1 MHDKELVILVRIRR
15 SNEGNL
21 LARFAVVDVNS
32 ARYFQLARLQIDLVD
47 GQKGAVAA
55 LVKAGLAGEL
65 GVRLVV
71 HGVEL
76 DGAVVGRI
84 GRGAQLA
91 VYVALGRAGQTA
103 RYALVEAEVVARLRV
118 DGEAARLG
126 QSVRVVVDELVLGA
140 A

>member
-1 MHDKELVILVRIRR
+1 M
-15 SNEGNL
+15 
-21 LARFAVVDVNS
+21 
-32 ARYFQLARLQIDLVD
+32 
-47 GQKGAVAA
+47 AA

-65 GVRLVV
+65 SVRFVV

-76 DGAVVGRI
+76 DGAVVGRV
-84 GRGAQLA
+84 GRGAQLD

-103 RYALVEAEVVARLRV
+103 RYALVEAEVVARLRA

-140 A
+140 AGGRDHSVCGHFGIGGVYWTLDGQRAVDACAVCSCWVDTGRQI

>member
-1 MHDKELVILVRIRR
+1 M
-15 SNEGNL
+15 
-21 LARFAVVDVNS
+21 
-32 ARYFQLARLQIDLVD
+32 
-47 GQKGAVAA
+47 AA

-65 GVRLVV
+65 SVRFVV

-76 DGAVVGRI
+76 DGAVVGRVR
-84 GRGAQLA
+84 RGAQFD

-103 RYALVEAEVVARLRV
+103 RYALVEAEVVARLRA